1 MALNLDQMLNS
12 TGATGISTTY
22 NTTKAIPLQYTKFGT
37 AQIEVYAS
45 MLEVQLSNI
54 SSVTKLYATLSRDDS
69 GHKIIMTE
77 TRTDIQLGLTTN
89 TLGAGSYRLDVIV
102 RDIQDKTLYLHV
114 RTDTG
119 TCDVSSAALTYQY

>member
-1 MALNLDQMLNS
+1 MPLKLDQMLNT
-12 TGATGISTTY
+12 TGATGIGTTY
-22 NTTKAIPLQYTKFGT
+22 NTAKAIPLQYTKFGT
-37 AQIEVYAS
+37 AQIAVYAS

-69 GHKIIMTE
+69 GDKIIMTE
-77 TRTDIQLGLTTN
+77 TRTDVQLGLTTN

-119 TCDVSSAALTYQY
+119 SCDVASAALTYQY

>member
-37 AQIEVYAS
+37 AQIAVYAS

-54 SSVTKLYATLSRDDS
+54 SSVTKLYATLSRDDL
-69 GHKIIMTE
+69 GDKIIMTE

-119 TCDVSSAALTYQY
+119 SCDVASASLTYQY

>member
-37 AQIEVYAS
+37 AQIAVYAS

-69 GHKIIMTE
+69 GDKIIMTE